1 MESRRVDVNANEK
14 KDWFYVW
21 IFEKFQ
27 FFLIHEQRSIELE
40 LSVWPWALLYF
51 EESNQFGKWQNNN
64 NNKRLFTPKE
74 QIYYLKTEAGIAVSE
89 MGSRL

>member
-1 MESRRVDVNANEK
+1 M
-14 KDWFYVW
+14 FGYL
-21 IFEKFQ
+21 KFQ
-27 FFLIHEQRSIELE
+27 FFSIREQSIELE

-74 QIYYLKTEAGIAVSE
+74 QIYYLKTEAGIAVS
-89 MGSRL
+89 GNGQ